1 VVGEYG
7 AHAAGELNA
16 GVEMGD
22 DGDAAVDDEER
33 CGVGIEGAVMRA
45 PRSRWRQLTWVSP
58 LPSARGRKRAPL
70 APKDVSGSVA
80 PWVKWMTSI
89 ASAHFVR

>member
-1 VVGEYG
+1 VWLEIGRFDDEDNGAGGRFDDIGFVVGEYG

-33 CGVGIEGAVMRA
+33 
-45 PRSRWRQLTWVSP
+45 
-58 LPSARGRKRAPL
+58 
-70 APKDVSGSVA
+70 
-80 PWVKWMTSI
+80 
-89 ASAHFVR
+89 